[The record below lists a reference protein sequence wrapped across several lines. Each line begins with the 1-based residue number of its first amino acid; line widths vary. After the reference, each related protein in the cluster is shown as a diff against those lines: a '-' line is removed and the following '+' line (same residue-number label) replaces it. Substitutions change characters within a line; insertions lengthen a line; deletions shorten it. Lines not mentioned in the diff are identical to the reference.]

1 MPTLKKR
8 RPFRLVRPPSEMV
21 RVLRTF
27 FAERGPQPIER
38 GDVETAI
45 RKKAPRL
52 LAMPYQTQDLCL
64 RLMEL
69 VDFGELACERRDGGR
84 WFTPTSHLQPPDSR
98 KARPGAA
105 TVNSFVPD
113 EVEG

>member
-1 MPTLKKR
+1 MPALKKH
-8 RPFRLVRPPSEMV
+8 RPFRSVRPPSEMV

-27 FAERGPQPIER
+27 FAEHGPKPIER
-38 GDVETAI
+38 KAVETAI

-52 LAMPYQTQDLCL
+52 LAMPHQTQDLCL

-69 VDFGELACERRDGGR
+69 VDFGELACERNAAGR
-84 WFTPTSHLQPPDSR
+84 WFRPTGHLQPPDSR

-105 TVNSFVPD
+105 TANSFTTE
-113 EVEG
+113 EVD